1 MLGRSVVSLSLQP
14 HGLQPARLLCPWNS
28 PGKDTGGVAVDSSFQ
43 PPNDSH
49 PYPQFTDGETETR
62 EDLGVSSVRHLAGL
76 GEEPLLLGLASCV
89 KRHFRAELVRLCAC
103 VCVCV

>member
-1 MLGRSVVSLSLQP
+1 M
-14 HGLQPARLLCPWNS
+14 
-28 PGKDTGGVAVDSSFQ
+28 DSSFQ

-76 GEEPLLLGLASCV
+76 GEEPLLLGLASCA

-103 VCVCV
+103 VCVCVRERERGVRVGCVCVYV